1 MTELHQRLVDL
12 FGVGGMVERDMD
24 GNVIDFKV
32 LFEYG
37 TIALNYYH
45 DALELDVK
53 DMITSKQIQGLS
65 EKLKGIRCYLRKYTF
80 CEI

>member
-32 LFEYG
+32 LFE
-37 TIALNYYH
+37 
-45 DALELDVK
+45 
-53 DMITSKQIQGLS
+53 
-65 EKLKGIRCYLRKYTF
+65 
-80 CEI
+80 